1 MSDIAALGAVARKA
15 GAIAQQARQELER
28 ELKPDGSIV
37 TNGDRTVERFL
48 REELPKLV
56 DAPIWGEEF
65 GYAEESENGLWTVDP
80 VDGTTNY
87 AFGSPLWG
95 VSIALVKG
103 DAVEMGAVYLPDLDE
118 MYLASRG
125 NGSFCNGQ
133 KLPVIPP
140 GKIERFET
148 VSYNDNVLQRCPGE
162 KLPGKMRCSGAFVV
176 DGAFVA
182 QQRYRGLIGVREKL
196 YDMAA
201 CVCIC
206 RELGADVRYLDG
218 ESLSISALRED
229 KAISKPWVIFP
240 SENGF
245 VLK

>member
-1 MSDIAALGAVARKA
+1 MTSELEAAARKA
-15 GAIAQQARQELER
+15 GKIAQDARRVLSR

-37 TNGDRTVERFL
+37 TNGDRVVEEFL
-48 REELPKLV
+48 RVELPKIV

-65 GYAEESENGLWTVDP
+65 GYAEESPDGVWAVDP

-103 DAVEMGAVYLPDLDE
+103 DEAVLGAVFLPDLDE
-118 MYLASRG
+118 MYLASLG
-125 NGSFCNGQ
+125 GGAFCNGNR
-133 KLPVIPP
+133 LAPIPK
-140 GKIERFET
+140 GSVEKFET

-218 ESLSISALRED
+218 DVLSIGALREN

-240 SENGF
+240 SESRF
-245 VLK
+245 FLK

>member
-1 MSDIAALGAVARKA
+1 MTSALEAAARKA
-15 GAIAQQARQELER
+15 GKIAQDARRVLSR

-37 TNGDRTVERFL
+37 TNGDRIVEEFL
-48 REELPKLV
+48 RIELPKIV

-65 GYAEESENGLWTVDP
+65 GYATEGPNGVWTVDP

-87 AFGSPLWG
+87 SFGSPLWG

-103 DAVEMGAVYLPDLDE
+103 DAVEMGAVFLPDLDE
-118 MYLASRG
+118 MYLGSLG
-125 NGSFCNGQ
+125 SGSFCNGQ
-133 KLPVIPP
+133 RLSAIPKGPVE
-140 GKIERFET
+140 KFET

-218 ESLSISALRED
+218 EALSIGALRENM
-229 KAISKPWVIFP
+229 AIAKPWVIFP
-240 SENGF
+240 GESGF
-245 VLK
+245 LLKS

>member
-1 MSDIAALGAVARKA
+1 LTSELEAVARKA
-15 GAIAQQARQELER
+15 GRIAQDARQVLSR

-37 TNGDRTVERFL
+37 TNGDRVVEEFL
-48 REELPKLV
+48 RAELPKIV

-65 GYAEESENGLWTVDP
+65 GYATENANGVWTVDP

-87 AFGSPLWG
+87 SFGSPLWG

-125 NGSFCNGQ
+125 NGAFCNGLRLQ
-133 KLPVIPP
+133 DIPKGP
-140 GKIERFET
+140 IEKFEM
-148 VSYNDNVLQRCPGE
+148 VSYNDHVLQRCPSE

-206 RELGADVRYLDG
+206 RELGADVRYLNG
-218 ESLSISALRED
+218 EPLSIADLRQD
-229 KAISKPWVIFP
+229 KAIAKPWVIFP
-240 SENGF
+240 AESGF
-245 VLK
+245 VLKG

>member
-1 MSDIAALGAVARKA
+1 MTSDLEAVARKA
-15 GAIAQQARQELER
+15 GKIAQEARQVLSR

-37 TNGDRTVERFL
+37 TNGDRVVEEFL
-48 REELPKLV
+48 RVELPKIV

-65 GYAEESENGLWTVDP
+65 GYATESEKGVWTVDP

-87 AFGSPLWG
+87 SFDSPLWG

-103 DAVEMGAVYLPDLDE
+103 DAVELGAVFLPDLDE
-118 MYLASRG
+118 MYLASLG
-125 NGSFCNGQ
+125 GGSFCNGNRMA
-133 KLPVIPP
+133 PIPKGP
-140 GKIERFET
+140 IEKFET

-206 RELGADVRYLDG
+206 RELCADVRYLDG
-218 ESLSISALRED
+218 EPLSISARRED
-229 KAISKPWVIFP
+229 QAIAKPWVIFP
-240 SENGF
+240 AETGF

>member
-1 MSDIAALGAVARKA
+1 MSDIAALGAAARKA
-15 GAIAQQARQELER
+15 GAIAQQARRELKR

-37 TNGDRTVERFL
+37 TNGDRIVEEYL
-48 REELPKLV
+48 RKELPKLV

-65 GYAEESENGLWTVDP
+65 GYATENANGVWTVDP

-87 AFGSPLWG
+87 SFGSPLWG

-103 DAVEMGAVYLPDLDE
+103 DSIEMGAVYLPDLDE

-125 NGSFCNGQ
+125 NGSYCNGQ
-133 KLPVIPP
+133 RLSAIPTGP
-140 GKIERFET
+140 IEKFET
-148 VSYNDNVLQRCPGE
+148 ISYNDNVLQRCPGE

-206 RELGADVRYLDG
+206 RELGAEVRYLDG
-218 ESLSISALRED
+218 EALSVSALRED
-229 KAISKPWVIFP
+229 KAIAKPWVIFP
-240 SENGF
+240 GKSEF
-245 VLK
+245 LLR